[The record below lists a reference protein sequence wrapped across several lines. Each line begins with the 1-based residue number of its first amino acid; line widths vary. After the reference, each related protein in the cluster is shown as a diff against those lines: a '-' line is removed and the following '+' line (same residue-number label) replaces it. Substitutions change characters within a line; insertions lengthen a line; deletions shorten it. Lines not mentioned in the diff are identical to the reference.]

1 MPKGIGAKSKE
12 FYNIENLEEKGVKAL
27 RGNVLKDSFDKDDF
41 LFLISDSIIKEE
53 FESFLSDIKGENDQI
68 YVVYHLNN
76 HDDRKKFDESIL
88 EGIEGQYKKVGQHI
102 ENGLYDIFLQN
113 IKTFLEELE
122 LPINGGN
129 WISNDTLYTQPQV
142 QEIISAIFKDEADDK
157 LNEVISVLMR
167 KLEEICKIEDKDA
180 RMQAFK
186 ALAEERD
193 ELLSA
198 LINNQK

>member
-1 MPKGIGAKSKE
+1 M
-12 FYNIENLEEKGVKAL
+12 
-27 RGNVLKDSFDKDDF
+27 KDCFDKDDF
-41 LFLISDSIIKEE
+41 IFLISDSITKEKFE
-53 FESFLSDIKGENDQI
+53 FFLKEIKGENDQV

-76 HDDRKKFDESIL
+76 HDDRKKFDESIP

-129 WISNDTLYTQPQV
+129 WVSNDTLYTQPQV

-157 LNEVISVLMR
+157 LNKNISILM
-167 KLEEICKIEDKDA
+167 EEFKKICETEDKDE
-180 RMQAFK
+180 RMKAFE
-186 ALAEERD
+186 ALAKKRD
-193 ELLSA
+193 ELLNA

>member
-12 FYNIENLEEKGVKAL
+12 FYNIENLEEKGAMTL
-27 RGNVLKDSFDKDDF
+27 RGNVLKDCFDKDDF
-41 LFLISDSIIKEE
+41 IFLISDSITKEKFE
-53 FESFLSDIKGENDQI
+53 FFLKEIKGENDQV

-76 HDDRKKFDESIL
+76 HDDRKKFDESIP

-129 WISNDTLYTQPQV
+129 WVSNDTLYTQPQV

-157 LNEVISVLMR
+157 LNKNISILM
-167 KLEEICKIEDKDA
+167 EEFKKICETEDKDE
-180 RMQAFK
+180 RMKAFE
-186 ALAEERD
+186 ALAKKRD
-193 ELLSA
+193 ELLNA